1 MKKLLDVLLKN
12 IVLSYVGSVK
22 FLTFSNNN
30 FINKFIFNMKNGYE
44 IFIIKILNTKKKKKK
59 TKQNKFF
66 LKDKSN
72 IIF

>member
-44 IFIIKILNTKKKKKK
+44 IFIIKILN
-59 TKQNKFF
+59 NIEYLLLVFIF
-66 LKDKSN
+66 LN
-72 IIF
+72 

>member
-1 MKKLLDVLLKN
+1 
-12 IVLSYVGSVK
+12 
-22 FLTFSNNN
+22 
-30 FINKFIFNMKNGYE
+30 MKNGYE

>member
-1 MKKLLDVLLKN
+1 
-12 IVLSYVGSVK
+12 
-22 FLTFSNNN
+22 
-30 FINKFIFNMKNGYE
+30 MKNGYE

-59 TKQNKFF
+59 KKQKKFF

>member
-1 MKKLLDVLLKN
+1 
-12 IVLSYVGSVK
+12 
-22 FLTFSNNN
+22 
-30 FINKFIFNMKNGYE
+30 MKNGYE

-59 TKQNKFF
+59 TKQKKIF

>member
-44 IFIIKILNTKKKKKK
+44 IFIIKILNTKKKKRKK
-59 TKQNKFF
+59 NKTNFF
-66 LKDKSN
+66 
-72 IIF
+72 